1 MLVMEPNHFELVK
14 ESLSGR
20 REIDE
25 HTFASLEVLRERMER
40 LKQLDKSF
48 SRIGFSP
55 FVRRLA
61 RQHKEVA
68 VG

>member
-1 MLVMEPNHFELVK
+1 MFVTGRNHFELLR
-14 ESLSGR
+14 ESLCGR
-20 REIDE
+20 RETDE
-25 HTFASLEVLRERMER
+25 NTFASIAVLKERMER

-48 SRIGFSP
+48 SGVEFSP

-68 VG
+68 VS

>member
-1 MLVMEPNHFELVK
+1 MLVTEQNHFELVK
-14 ESLSGR
+14 ESLCGR

-25 HTFASLEVLRERMER
+25 HTFASVEVLRERMER
-40 LKQLDKSF
+40 LKQLDKGF
-48 SRIGFSP
+48 FGIGFSP

-68 VG
+68 IG

>member
-1 MLVMEPNHFELVK
+1 MYIAGQNHFELLR

-20 REIDE
+20 RETDE
-25 HTFASLEVLRERMER
+25 NTFASIAVLRERMER
-40 LKQLDKSF
+40 LKQMDKSF
-48 SRIGFSP
+48 SGVEFSP

-68 VG
+68 VS